1 MDHTAFAKRVLL
13 ASGIVLLVV
22 ASAGLLYVARNLL
35 PLIFGSV
42 LIAVVLNQL
51 ADLMGRWVPWDL
63 SRNFR
68 AGLVVSTIA
77 VLSSLTIYS
86 FASSAAQKA
95 AQFNDRIESSV
106 QEAFKSFKQQPLV
119 EDHLKDDAKLSSMLP
134 SSAKSFGL
142 AKNFF
147 ASAFGGVADFLILL
161 ILSIYF
167 AISPEKYR
175 VGAIRLLP
183 TAWREKT
190 SELLSESSK
199 TLWRWMIGR
208 LIAMAL
214 VGIVFGIGL
223 AVIGVP
229 MPMELGVFA
238 GLVTF
243 IPNIGGIAAVVPA
256 LLLASQ
262 EGSTAFVSVLV
273 LYLVIQTIESYLI
286 TPMVQ
291 QHQVELPPAMVILAQ
306 IIGGLVFGFW
316 GIVFATPMF
325 AVSMLWVK
333 QIYVE
338 DWLES

>member
-1 MDHTAFAKRVLL
+1 MDHAAFSRRVLL
-13 ASGIVLLVV
+13 ASAIVLLVV
-22 ASAGLLYVARNLL
+22 ATAGLLYVARNLL

-51 ADLMGRWVPWDL
+51 ADLIGRWVPLDL
-63 SRNFR
+63 SRTTR
-68 AGLVVSTIA
+68 VGLVISTIA
-77 VLSSLTIYS
+77 VLSCLTMYS
-86 FASSAAQKA
+86 FANSAAQKA
-95 AQFNDRIESSV
+95 AQFKDRIENSV
-106 QEAFKSFKQQPLV
+106 QETFESVKQQPLV
-119 EDHLKDDAKLSSMLP
+119 EDHLEEDAKLSSMMP
-134 SSAKSFGL
+134 SSGKSIGL

-147 ASAFGGVADFLILL
+147 ASAFGGMADFLILL

-167 AISPEKYR
+167 ALSPDKYR
-175 VGAIRLLP
+175 VGAIRMLP
-183 TAWREKT
+183 TGWREKT
-190 SELLSESSK
+190 SDLLSQSST

-229 MPMELGVFA
+229 MPLELGVFA

-262 EGSTAFVSVLV
+262 QGSTALISVLV

-291 QHQVELPPAMVILAQ
+291 EHQVELPPAMVILAQ

-325 AVSMLWVK
+325 AVSMLWIK

>member
-1 MDHTAFAKRVLL
+1 MDDTGFARRVLI
-13 ASGIVLLVV
+13 ASGITLLVV
-22 ASAGLLYVARNLL
+22 AVAALFYVARNLV
-35 PLIFGSV
+35 PLIFGAI

-51 ADLMGRWVPWDL
+51 ATVLGRLVPASLSHTARVGWVISAVALL
-63 SRNFR
+63 SCVM
-68 AGLVVSTIA
+68 L
-77 VLSSLTIYS
+77 YS
-86 FASSAAQKA
+86 FANSAVDKA
-95 AQFNDRIESSV
+95 TQFKDRIESSV
-106 QEAFKSFKQQPLV
+106 QESFESFKTQPLV
-119 EDHLKDDAKLSSMLP
+119 EDHLKDDAKLSSMMP
-134 SSAKSFGL
+134 SSGKSIGL

-147 ASAFGGVADFLILL
+147 TSAFGGMADFLILL

-167 AISPEKYR
+167 AISPDKYR

-183 TAWREKT
+183 TGWRDKT
-190 SELLSESSK
+190 SDLLSDSST

-229 MPMELGVFA
+229 MPLELGVFA

-262 EGSTAFVSVLV
+262 EGTTALISVLV

-291 QHQVELPPAMVILAQ
+291 EHQVELPPAMVILAQ
-306 IIGGLVFGFW
+306 IVGGLVFGFW

-325 AVSMLWVK
+325 AVSMLWIK
-333 QIYVE
+333 QVYVE

>member
-1 MDHTAFAKRVLL
+1 MDHTAFTRRVLL

-22 ASAGLLYVARNLL
+22 AIAGLLYVARNLL

-51 ADLMGRWVPWDL
+51 ADLVGRWSPLDL
-63 SRNFR
+63 SRNMR
-68 AGLVVSTIA
+68 VGLVISTIA
-77 VLSSLTIYS
+77 VLSCLTMYS
-86 FASSAAQKA
+86 FANSAAQKV
-95 AQFNDRIESSV
+95 AQFKDRIENSV
-106 QEAFKSFKQQPLV
+106 QESFESVKQQPLV
-119 EDHLKDDAKLSSMLP
+119 EDHLKEDAKLSSMMP
-134 SSAKSFGL
+134 SSGKSIGL

-147 ASAFGGVADFLILL
+147 TSAFGGMADLLILL
-161 ILSIYF
+161 FLSIYF
-167 AISPEKYR
+167 AVSPDKYR

-183 TAWREKT
+183 TGWREKT
-190 SELLSESSK
+190 SNLLTESS
-199 TLWRWMIGR
+199 TMLWRWMIGR

-229 MPMELGVFA
+229 MPLELGVFA

-262 EGSTAFVSVLV
+262 QGSTALVSVLA
-273 LYLVIQTIESYLI
+273 LYVVIQTIESYLI

-291 QHQVELPPAMVILAQ
+291 EHQVELPPAMVILAQ
-306 IIGGLVFGFW
+306 IIGGLIFGFW

-325 AVSMLWVK
+325 AVSMLWIK
-333 QIYVE
+333 QLYVE